1 MKLCRRGGPRTAATS
16 KMERFVITVNG
27 FQLLTIIT
35 KCSILDVAAVL
46 DPPLAD
52 YDYIFRNFIHN
63 KFYMPIP
70 VNKFANDN
78 SRSLI
83 QSTVFSSLLF
93 KIKVG
98 NFCGIL
104 SLSCCLWK
112 NIYFVLTS
120 FMESLFTLNYAFIW
134 FSPSFAVLTDY

>member
-104 SLSCCLWK
+104 SLSCCL
-112 NIYFVLTS
+112 
-120 FMESLFTLNYAFIW
+120 
-134 FSPSFAVLTDY
+134 